1 MDIFMDILGFL
12 KYIAIGILSLFVI
25 GIALAIVTDMFRLL
39 LDVIV
44 FIIIAPFYI
53 LFHPIM
59 FITKPMTSFKNIFMK
74 CPCFGE
80 EYHEAHKTPAEIA
93 EEKQHA
99 SVGLGSFGEFS
110 KYCEQQSFF
119 FKETYGEDMFGNKLK
134 K

>member
-59 FITKPMTSFKNIFMK
+59 FVTKPKMCFKNILM
-74 CPCFGE
+74 
-80 EYHEAHKTPAEIA
+80 KTPCI
-93 EEKQHA
+93 
-99 SVGLGSFGEFS
+99 
-110 KYCEQQSFF
+110 
-119 FKETYGEDMFGNKLK
+119 GEDMEYAELSKHHKPRKITKMDLIVEEECKRLLEIDDHFKICYGTNIWGDKIK
-134 K
+134 